1 MKVFLTLS
9 VAFLAK
15 AGCAEPLHNLGGV
28 QLLPLTTYNQLTPY
42 HNQGLYAYQPGYLPV
57 MTQVY
62 DFDGRRSYPNQ
73 LQKRDAETDSAF
85 TYSVMAHH
93 PSDDGMEDNRY
104 NVFRMDNQMNR
115 LNMNQRYRMNNKNQ
129 MHDRMQYRMDTN
141 QMNRL
146 NVDTQER
153 MTNMNLNDQMD
164 QRMNGQRMQSYR
176 MNQMNRP
183 NHMFEQRIN
192 AFNQNQQR
200 TRINS
205 LNPMDEQRMQYR
217 MDTNQMTQMNRN
229 PMTQMNQRNQMNQ
242 MNQVNQ
248 MTQLNQR
255 NQLNQLDNRR
265 FKRDADS
272 DVVSYHRMMTETPF
286 QKSEAEVYYEDTDLQ
301 PIQVVQGT
309 YTHGYTVPSVALQ
322 GPFNPGYALYTAPH
336 LMRPSFSPVYM
347 TSY

>member
-1 MKVFLTLS
+1 M
-9 VAFLAK
+9 
-15 AGCAEPLHNLGGV
+15 G

-42 HNQGLYAYQPGYLPV
+42 HNQGFYAYQPGYLPFE
-57 MTQVY
+57 TQVY

-153 MTNMNLNDQMD
+153 MTNMNLHDQMD
-164 QRMNGQRMQSYR
+164 HRMNGQRMQSYR
-176 MNQMNRP
+176 MNQINRP
-183 NHMFEQRIN
+183 NHMFEQRMN
-192 AFNQNQQR
+192 AFNHNQQR

-205 LNPMDEQRMQYR
+205 FNPMDEQRMQYR

-229 PMTQMNQRNQMNQ
+229 QMTQMNQM
-242 MNQVNQ
+242 
-248 MTQLNQR
+248 

-265 FKRDADS
+265 FRRDADS

-286 QKSEAEVYYEDTDLQ
+286 QKSEAEVYYEDTEPQ
-301 PIQVVQGT
+301 PLQVVQ
-309 YTHGYTVPSVALQ
+309 GYTVPSVAFQ
-322 GPFNPGYALYTAPH
+322 GPFNQGYALY
-336 LMRPSFSPVYM
+336 SFSPVYM

>member
-1 MKVFLTLS
+1 
-9 VAFLAK
+9 
-15 AGCAEPLHNLGGV
+15 
-28 QLLPLTTYNQLTPY
+28 
-42 HNQGLYAYQPGYLPV
+42 
-57 MTQVY
+57 
-62 DFDGRRSYPNQ
+62 
-73 LQKRDAETDSAF
+73 
-85 TYSVMAHH
+85 
-93 PSDDGMEDNRY
+93 
-104 NVFRMDNQMNR
+104 
-115 LNMNQRYRMNNKNQ
+115 
-129 MHDRMQYRMDTN
+129 
-141 QMNRL
+141 
-146 NVDTQER
+146 

-183 NHMFEQRIN
+183 N
-192 AFNQNQQR
+192 
-200 TRINS
+200 
-205 LNPMDEQRMQYR
+205 PMYEQRMQYR

-242 MNQVNQ
+242 MNQVNR
-248 MTQLNQR
+248 MTQMNQR
-255 NQLNQLDNRR
+255 NHLNQLDNRR

-286 QKSEAEVYYEDTDLQ
+286 QKSEAEVYYEDTDPQ